1 MPKVVGSLGRLR
13 AGDPALPPTLR
24 PAFKVRRGG
33 RHTVRPCTELHPRF
47 RPVPRATSVM
57 LAAVRSGVHIP
68 LFDIE
73 PTTDLLTKVGPSG
86 DKGLNLFM

>member
-1 MPKVVGSLGRLR
+1 MDV
-13 AGDPALPPTLR
+13 T
-24 PAFKVRRGG
+24 
-33 RHTVRPCTELHPRF
+33 HVRPCTELHPRF

-73 PTTDLLTKVGPSG
+73 PTTDLLKKAGSSG
-86 DKGLNLFM
+86 NEGLNLFIEGGRVNGEMYQGTSEVRQLPGHLLVVL